1 MLFSLHILA
10 LTAYVVA
17 AVALVAALA
26 GRRTTSD
33 LPVWAVSVGVSL
45 HAAGLAAYWVR
56 WGEAPLAGLGPVLS
70 SIGLLVALASVVVS
84 LVWRIGPIGLVLSPI
99 AALLTGI
106 ALAVGMAPAATTP
119 APAGLAF
126 LSHVVLAV
134 LAYVSVAVA
143 FAAGAMYLL
152 QFRELKGKR
161 FGAMFRF
168 FPPLETLDR
177 VGRTATRVG
186 FVCISLALLVGWSL
200 TLTAYGTLAPG
211 NPQVIWGVLTWLVLL
226 GILLA
231 RRSGGRR
238 ERRAATASVV
248 GFGLI
253 VLAFIVLR
261 VAVTRGGGFL

>member
-1 MLFSLHILA
+1 MLLLLHILA
-10 LTAYVVA
+10 LAAYLVA
-17 AVALVAALA
+17 AVALVTALA
-26 GRRTTSD
+26 GRRTASA
-33 LPVWAVSVGVSL
+33 LPVWAASAGVAL
-45 HAAGLAAYWVR
+45 HAGGLMAYWLR
-56 WGEAPLAGLGPVLS
+56 WGEPPLAGLGPVLS

-84 LVWRIGPIGLVLSPI
+84 LVWRIGPIGLVLSPL
-99 AALLTGI
+99 AAVLTGL
-106 ALAVGMAPAATTP
+106 ALGVGMAPAAP
-119 APAGLAF
+119 VPAGVAF

-134 LAYVSVAVA
+134 LAYVAVAVA

-152 QFRELKGKR
+152 QFRQLRGKR
-161 FGAMFRF
+161 FGAIFRF

-177 VGRTATRVG
+177 VGRAATAVG
-186 FVCISLALLVGWSL
+186 FVCISLALLIGWSL

-238 ERRAATASVV
+238 EQRAAAASVV
-248 GFGLI
+248 GFGVI